1 MAMKRFPITNVEG
14 DLVAQYRN
22 PEEQLYASIELNQ
35 VAFPKTGM
43 VVSQTPL
50 GPKFVKSGVENC
62 YGVCENGMWVVAD
75 KAKGIID
82 APAAVTD
89 TPIGVIYTTEK
100 EYDREHYG
108 LQRFGRKIAGDYPR
122 VGIFGLGD
130 TVTTNCLQYD
140 DSEFQAVTTGNNQMT
155 SEEVLLAELKKDL
168 TANPLYVAI
177 KAVGENE
184 TVSAANAVPQIV
196 KSAPQA
202 GIYGKIVKFYT
213 IPNGGIG
220 VKYQIIRL

>member
-14 DLVAQYRN
+14 DLVAQHRD
-22 PEEQLYASIELNQ
+22 PDEKLYASLELNQ

-50 GPKFVKSGVENC
+50 GAAFTKANP
-62 YGVCENGMWVVAD
+62 CENGMWVVAD
-75 KAKGIID
+75 KAAGAIN
-82 APAAVTD
+82 APAAATD
-89 TPIGVIYTTEK
+89 SPIGIVYTTEK

-140 DSEFQAVTTGNNQMT
+140 DTEFAAVTTAG
-155 SEEVLLAELKKDL
+155 SEKTADEVLIDALNAIG
-168 TANPLYVAI
+168 TTPLYV
-177 KAVGENE
+177 KAVAG
-184 TVSAANAVPQIV
+184 SAVPQITAT
-196 KSAPQA
+196 KPSAGTYA
-202 GIYGKIVKFYT
+202 KVVKFYT
-213 IPNGGIG
+213 IPNGGLG
-220 VKYQIIRL
+220 VKYQIVSLG

>member
-14 DLVAQYRN
+14 DLVAQHRD
-22 PEEQLYASIELNQ
+22 PDEKLYASLELNQ

-50 GPKFVKSGVENC
+50 GAAFTKAAP
-62 YGVCENGMWVVAD
+62 CENGMWVVAD
-75 KAKGIID
+75 KAAGAINP
-82 APAAVTD
+82 PAAATD
-89 TPIGVIYTTEK
+89 SPIGIVYTTEK

-140 DSEFQAVTTGNNQMT
+140 DSEFQAVTTGNNQKT
-155 SEEVLLAELKKDL
+155 SDEALYDALDAIG
-168 TANPLYVAI
+168 TTPLYV
-177 KAVGENE
+177 KAVAG
-184 TVSAANAVPQIV
+184 SPVPQITAT
-196 KSAPQA
+196 KPSAGTYA
-202 GIYGKIVKFYT
+202 KVVKFYT
-213 IPNGGIG
+213 IPNGGKG
-220 VKYQIIRL
+220 VKYQIVSLG

>member
-1 MAMKRFPITNVEG
+1 MGNLVRFPITNVEG

-22 PEEQLYASIELNQ
+22 PEETLYASLELNQ

-50 GPKFVKSGVENC
+50 GPKFVKSGVANC

-75 KAKGIID
+75 KAAGVID
-82 APAAVTD
+82 APAAATSS
-89 TPIGVIYTTEK
+89 PIGIVYTTEK

-108 LQRFGRKIAGDYPR
+108 LQRFGRKVAGDYPR

-140 DSEFQAVTTGNNQMT
+140 DAEFPTFADLEDALAAIGTT
-155 SEEVLLAELKKDL
+155 A
-168 TANPLYVAI
+168 LYV
-177 KAVGENE
+177 KAVAG
-184 TVSAANAVPQIV
+184 SPVPQITATNPNGSGTYAKVV
-196 KSAPQA
+196 K
-202 GIYGKIVKFYT
+202 YYT
-213 IPNGGIG
+213 VPNGGKGI
-220 VKYQIIRL
+220 KYQIIHLA

>member
-1 MAMKRFPITNVEG
+1 MGNLVRFPITNVEG

-22 PEEQLYASIELNQ
+22 PEETLYASLELNQ

-50 GPKFVKSGVENC
+50 GPKFVKSGVANC

-75 KAKGIID
+75 KAAGIID
-82 APAAVTD
+82 APAAATD
-89 TPIGVIYTTEK
+89 SPIGIVYTTEK

-108 LQRFGRKIAGDYPR
+108 LQRFGRKVAGDYPR

-140 DSEFQAVTTGNNQMT
+140 DGEFATFAALETALAAIGTT
-155 SEEVLLAELKKDL
+155 
-168 TANPLYVAI
+168 PLYV
-177 KAVGENE
+177 KAVAG
-184 TVSAANAVPQIV
+184 SPVPQITASKPASGTYAKVV
-196 KSAPQA
+196 K
-202 GIYGKIVKFYT
+202 YYT
-213 IPNGGIG
+213 IPNGGKGI
-220 VKYQIIRL
+220 KYQIVSL

>member
-14 DLVAQYRN
+14 DLVAQYRD
-22 PEEQLYASIELNQ
+22 PDEKLYASLELNQ

-50 GPKFVKSGVENC
+50 GAAFTKAAP
-62 YGVCENGMWVVAD
+62 CENGMWVVAD
-75 KAKGIID
+75 KAAGAINPPAAATD
-82 APAAVTD
+82 AP
-89 TPIGVIYTTEK
+89 IGIVYTTEK

-140 DSEFQAVTTGNNQMT
+140 DSEFEAVTGTNAKT
-155 SEEVLLAELKKDL
+155 AEQVMLDALKALDA
-168 TANPLYVAI
+168 THPLYV
-177 KAVGENE
+177 KAVAG
-184 TVSAANAVPQIV
+184 SAVPQLTATKPTEGTYAKV
-196 KSAPQA
+196 T
-202 GIYGKIVKFYT
+202 KFYT
-213 IPNGGIG
+213 IPNGGLG
-220 VKYQIIRL
+220 VKYQIVSLG

>member
-14 DLVAQYRN
+14 DLVAQHRD
-22 PEEQLYASIELNQ
+22 PDEKLYASLELNQ

-50 GPKFVKSGVENC
+50 GAAFTRANP
-62 YGVCENGMWVVAD
+62 CENGMWVVAD
-75 KAKGIID
+75 KAAGAIN
-82 APAAVTD
+82 APAAATD
-89 TPIGVIYTTEK
+89 SPIGIVYTTEK

-140 DSEFQAVTTGNNQMT
+140 DTEFAAVTTSGSEKT
-155 SEEVLLAELKKDL
+155 SDEVLYDALNAIA
-168 TANPLYVAI
+168 TTPLYV
-177 KAVGENE
+177 KAVAG
-184 TVSAANAVPQIV
+184 SPVPQITAT
-196 KSAPQA
+196 KPNA
-202 GIYGKIVKFYT
+202 GTYAKVVKFYT
-213 IPNGGIG
+213 IPNGGKG
-220 VKYQIIRL
+220 VKYQIVSLG